1 VSPLEF
7 DEATAQRLDVAYRSR
22 AARRR
27 RALVR
32 EALAAQPGERVLDI
46 GCGPGFYVTDLLDD
60 VGAEGSVVGVDS
72 SPPMLAMAA
81 RRSEG
86 RANVTLTEDEA
97 TALPVRDAEFDAA
110 FSVQVLE
117 YVEDIPAAL
126 AEIRRALRP
135 GGRVLIWDVDWATIS
150 LRTADEARMRR
161 MLEAWDEHL
170 ADPSLPRRLTA
181 ELRAAGFADTRMEGH
196 PFVTNELIPDTYG
209 GFVVPFLEQFVVDA
223 GTAPEDVARAWAD
236 EQRELARR
244 GEFYFAV
251 VQFCFVATRPA

>member
-1 VSPLEF
+1 MSPLEF

-46 GCGPGFYVTDLLDD
+46 GCGPGFYAADLLDD

-72 SPPMLAMAA
+72 SAPMLAMAA

-86 RANVTLTEDEA
+86 RANVTLAEGEA
-97 TALPVRDAEFDAA
+97 TALPVGDAEFDAA

-161 MLEAWDEHL
+161 MLDAWDEHL

-181 ELRAAGFADTRMEGH
+181 ELRAAGFADARMEGH

-251 VQFCFVATRPA
+251 IQFCFLASRPA